1 MKSMTGFGYAQEKES
16 GFCIEVEVRSYNG
29 RYLKINTTLPDALR
43 IFQQDVELLA
53 KNAVS
58 RGTLEIFI
66 SLQQKMSERIS
77 INKEAMRLYVKQLRG
92 LKDELCIKPDISLDT
107 ILLLPG
113 VLDTNEKLDRERTRR
128 LWPRVRRAVTAALA
142 SFDSAR
148 MREGMKIQ
156 KHIVSVAAE
165 IAEQLRK
172 IEKFAPQT
180 IKEYK
185 FKLEQRLK
193 KLVDTR
199 SHNLQA
205 NELAREIALFADKC
219 DITEETQRISS
230 HLTEFTDILKRSEN
244 IGKNLEFIVQELF
257 REANTI
263 ASKANDNKIVSVAVG
278 IKNNL
283 EKIKE
288 QIQNIE

>member
-43 IFQQDVELLA
+43 IFQQDVESLA

-66 SLQQKMSERIS
+66 SLQQEMPEHIS
-77 INKEAMRLYVKQLRG
+77 INREAIRLYMKQLRG
-92 LKDELCIKPDISLDT
+92 LKDELCIKPELSLDT

-113 VLDTNEKLDRERTRR
+113 VLDRNEKLDRERTRR
-128 LWPRVRRAVTAALA
+128 LWPRVRRAVTAALV

-148 MREGMKIQ
+148 MREGAKIQ

-165 IAEQLRK
+165 IAEQLKK

-288 QIQNIE
+288 QVQNIE

>member
-66 SLQQKMSERIS
+66 SLQQEMPEHIS
-77 INKEAMRLYVKQLRG
+77 INREAIRLYMKQLRG
-92 LKDELCIKPDISLDT
+92 LKDELCIKPELSLDT

-113 VLDTNEKLDRERTRR
+113 VLDRNEKLDRERTRR
-128 LWPRVRRAVTAALA
+128 LWPRVRRAVTAALVR
-142 SFDSAR
+142 FDSAR
-148 MREGMKIQ
+148 MREGAKIQ

-165 IAEQLRK
+165 IAEQLKK

-219 DITEETQRISS
+219 DISEETQRISS

-288 QIQNIE
+288 QVQNIE